1 MVHQRMIILSYNHG
15 HIIDPAVYHAGK
27 DKVDDTVTAGKGDRR
42 HQAQTR
48 QLRDKIV
55 VAVGENDSQ
64 GIGIGA
70 YHISSPPF
78 TFSLIMAL
86 GPIFA
91 WSPI

>member
-1 MVHQRMIILSYNHG
+1 MIHQGVVVPADDDGNVS
-15 HIIDPAVYHAGK
+15 DAAVYHAGQ
-27 DKVDDTVTAGKGDRR
+27 DEVHQAVTSGKGDGG
-42 HQAQTR
+42 HQALGY
-48 QLRDKIV
+48 QLGYQRVI
-55 VAVGENDSQ
+55 AVGENDSQ